1 MSHWRTALSAAVAVP
16 LVVALGCSADE
27 PEIPVPPSD
36 NGRSSND
43 ARDNGEGVDD
53 AVLVAASTE
62 DLQVWESPDDGVPAA
77 ETLRADQQIS
87 GEIVSVVVRERGSD
101 WLEVELPTAP
111 AGHTGWVRRAD
122 VTLSRHRFR
131 IEVSVSDHTLTL
143 HTGEAEALSAP
154 VAIGTADSP
163 EAGTTLFIKDLVRP
177 PNAAGPYAGYAY
189 GLSGSANDLAAF
201 QAGRGVV
208 AIHGVA
214 DPSTLGRDVPIGSIA
229 VAPDVMRRMV
239 ETYGLPLGT
248 PVDVV
253 E

>member
-1 MSHWRTALSAAVAVP
+1 VVALLVA
-16 LVVALGCSADE
+16 ALGCSADE
-27 PEIPVPPSD
+27 PETALPPSED
-36 NGRSSND
+36 DPSSNEAND
-43 ARDNGEGVDD
+43 GVDD
-53 AVLVAASTE
+53 VVLVAASTE
-62 DLQVWESPDDGVPAA
+62 DLPVWESPDDDLPAV
-77 ETLRADQQIS
+77 ETLRVGRQVS
-87 GEIVSVVVRERGSD
+87 GEVVCLVVGDRGRD

-111 AGHTGWVRRAD
+111 AGHRGWIKRAD

-143 HTGEAEALSAP
+143 HTGEAEALSAR
-154 VAIGTADSP
+154 VAIGTADTP
-163 EAGTTLFIKDLVRP
+163 EPGTTLFINDLVKP
-177 PNAAGPYAGYAY
+177 PNPTGPYARYAY
-189 GLSGSANDLAAF
+189 GLSGTANDLAAF

-229 VAPDVMRRMV
+229 VAPDVMTRMV
-239 ETYGLPLGT
+239 EAYGLPLGT

>member
-1 MSHWRTALSAAVAVP
+1 
-16 LVVALGCSADE
+16 VVALLVIVLGCSADE
-27 PEIPVPPSD
+27 PEISVPPND
-36 NGRSSND
+36 GPSSND
-43 ARDNGEGVDD
+43 PGDDARGTDD

-62 DLQVWESPDDGVPAA
+62 DLQVWESPDDRERAV

-87 GEIVSVVVRERGSD
+87 GQVVSVVVQERGAD

-111 AGHTGWVRRAD
+111 HGHTGWVRRTD
-122 VTLSRHRFR
+122 VTLSSHRFR
-131 IEVSVSDHTLTL
+131 IEVSLGDHTLTL
-143 HTGEAEALSAP
+143 LTGEAEALSAR
-154 VAIGTADSP
+154 VAIGTADTP
-163 EAGTTLFIKDLVRP
+163 EAGTTLFTNDLVKP
-177 PNAAGPYAGYAY
+177 PGPAGPYARYAY

-208 AIHGVA
+208 AIHGAA
-214 DPSTLGRDVPIGSIA
+214 DPSTLGRDVPVGSIA
-229 VAPDVMRRMV
+229 VDPDVMTRMV

>member
-1 MSHWRTALSAAVAVP
+1 MSPWRAALAAAVVA
-16 LVVALGCSADE
+16 LLMAALGCSADE
-27 PEIPVPPSD
+27 PETALPPSD
-36 NGRSSND
+36 DDASSNEAND
-43 ARDNGEGVDD
+43 GVDD
-53 AVLVAASTE
+53 VVLVATSTE
-62 DLQVWESPDDGVPAA
+62 DLPVWESPDDDLPAV
-77 ETLRADQQIS
+77 ETLRVGRQVS
-87 GEIVSVVVRERGSD
+87 GEVVCLVVGERGRD

-111 AGHTGWVRRAD
+111 AGHTGWIKRAD

-143 HTGEAEALSAP
+143 HAGEAEALSAR
-154 VAIGTADSP
+154 VAIGTADTP
-163 EAGTTLFIKDLVRP
+163 EPGTTLFIKDLVKP
-177 PNAAGPYAGYAY
+177 PNPTGPYSRYAY
-189 GLSGSANDLAAF
+189 GLSGTANDLAAF

-229 VAPDVMRRMV
+229 VAPDVMTRMV
-239 ETYGLPLGT
+239 EAYGLPLGT